1 MTTALEIVT
10 VLEIVTALDIVTL
23 ERVKSELRIPA
34 TITDHDLIIEG
45 QIRSAV
51 SWVSQQTGL
60 PLVDTV
66 KKFYSV
72 PRGEHEPILL
82 DTNFAKSI
90 DRIDYWDMTGSLNTQ
105 ANASLSGASLSTTIT
120 GIASVFP
127 PDTGWPTILDGSEF
141 LISLTIGYDITVT
154 SQALES
160 AVISLVRD
168 LYTGVSDYHNNSI
181 VDAMITPFIVIS

>member
-72 PRGEHEPILL
+72 PRSEHEPILL

-105 ANASLSGASLSTTIT
+105 ANASLSGATSIKYYYRVLHPYSHQ
-120 GIASVFP
+120 
-127 PDTGWPTILDGSEF
+127 DTGWPTILDG
-141 LISLTIGYDITVT
+141 
-154 SQALES
+154 
-160 AVISLVRD
+160 
-168 LYTGVSDYHNNSI
+168 
-181 VDAMITPFIVIS
+181 